1 MREQKK
7 VCYIKALKGKNQGE
21 DGAKAGNIDSRMYGW
36 IDGSRKQ
43 IGPKDAQ
50 SHAMFSKTKKQE
62 KKKTHNKPGKCRVSG
77 FRK

>member
-36 IDGSRKQ
+36 IEKANRAQGRSKPRHVFRTQKNRRRK
-43 IGPKDAQ
+43 K
-50 SHAMFSKTKKQE
+50 
-62 KKKTHNKPGKCRVSG
+62 HNKPGKCGVSG